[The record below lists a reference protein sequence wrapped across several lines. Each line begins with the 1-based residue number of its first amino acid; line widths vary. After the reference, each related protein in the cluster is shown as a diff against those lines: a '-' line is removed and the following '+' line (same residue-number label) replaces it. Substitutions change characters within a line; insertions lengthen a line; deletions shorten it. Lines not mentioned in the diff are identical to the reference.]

1 MSTTTA
7 FAPEVEELAIPT
19 GHEWSLKDNWPPQG
33 KWTYEDYRR
42 LPDDGWR
49 YEIIEG
55 ELYTSP
61 APDPIHQESGFE
73 LMALFRDFNKKHN
86 MGKVYI
92 APIDV
97 ILPGLATPV
106 QPDGLFIVK
115 ERLHIVKKARIEGAP
130 DVIVEVLSPSNWLLD
145 RREKFQAYAKGGVRE
160 YWIVNPLARTIELFV
175 LRENRYELIG
185 KYGDGE
191 TVRSE
196 VLPGFEVKVDE
207 VCPA

>member
-1 MSTTTA
+1 MSTTTV
-7 FAPEVEELAIPT
+7 FAPEVEELTPAT
-19 GHEWSLKDNWPPQG
+19 GHEWSFKDNWPPQG

-55 ELYTSP
+55 ELYMSP
-61 APDPIHQESGFE
+61 APEPIHQEYGGEMFA
-73 LMALFRDFNKKHN
+73 ALRDFGKKHN
-86 MGKVYI
+86 AGKAYM

-97 ILPGLATPV
+97 ILFDLATPV
-106 QPDGLFIVK
+106 QPDVLFICK
-115 ERLHIVKKARIEGAP
+115 ERLHVVKKGRIEGAP
-130 DVIVEVLSPSNWLLD
+130 DVVVEVLSPSNWLID
-145 RREKFQAYAKGGVRE
+145 RREKFQAYAKSGVRE

-196 VLPGFEVKVDE
+196 VLSGFEVKVDE